1 LWKLIRQAE
10 RELSLFLLVPTQ
22 LVLCGQLLQGTTL
35 PFFPHLL
42 WVIVYAVVLFF
53 AATSTFKA
61 KMKG

>member
-1 LWKLIRQAE
+1 VRTALAGDYT
-10 RELSLFLLVPTQ
+10 S
-22 LVLCGQLLQGTTL
+22 VL
-35 PFFPHLL
+35 PHLL